1 LQSFLCKGLFAIE
14 YLQQG
19 LCTHLFATGSLH
31 VSSPGLIAVLATVG
45 KAHTMK
51 PEDEQ
56 RAVAKLAD
64 ELVERH
70 PELPAEEVRQIVSAA
85 HHELDG
91 NPVRDFVPP
100 LVSHAAREKLRKQD
114 A

>member
-1 LQSFLCKGLFAIE
+1 MS
-14 YLQQG
+14 
-19 LCTHLFATGSLH
+19 
-31 VSSPGLIAVLATVG
+31 
-45 KAHTMK
+45 
-51 PEDEQ
+51 PEDEI
-56 RAVAKLAD
+56 RAVEKLAD

-70 PELPAEEVRQIVSAA
+70 PELPATAVRSIVTEA

-91 NPVRDFVPP
+91 APVRDFVPP